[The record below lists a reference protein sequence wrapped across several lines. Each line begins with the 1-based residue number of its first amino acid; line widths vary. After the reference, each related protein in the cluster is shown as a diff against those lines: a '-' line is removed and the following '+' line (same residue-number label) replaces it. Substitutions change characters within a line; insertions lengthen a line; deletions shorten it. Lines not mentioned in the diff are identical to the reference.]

1 MLITKKERFNISKI
15 SISADKWVRNSEK
28 KVVIDG
34 VDFKVKKP
42 GAGHQLDA
50 MSVFR
55 EVGNAKDDEFSRNR
69 RRKAWKYL

>member
-1 MLITKKERFNISKI
+1 MPKI
-15 SISADKWVRNSEK
+15 SISADKYVLNSYKE
-28 KVVIDG
+28 VVIDG
-34 VDFKVKKP
+34 VDFKVKEP

-69 RRKAWKYL
+69 RRKA

>member
-1 MLITKKERFNISKI
+1 MSKI
-15 SISADKWVRNSEK
+15 SISADKYVRNSYKE
-28 KVVIDG
+28 VVIDG

-42 GAGHQLDA
+42 GAGRQLDA

-55 EVGNAKDDEFSRNR
+55 EVGNAKDDEFSRNK